1 MCVESAAAIQRDY
14 QWCRTVARSHY
25 ENFPVASWVMPRRL
39 REPVAAIYAFART
52 ADDIADRGSLSKP
65 ERLERLA
72 VMESALQTLHDSAPS
87 RSRLY
92 PALADTIERYQLP
105 LAPFQD
111 LLSACRQDLEKTRY
125 ANFGELRDYCQRSAR
140 PVGRLL
146 LQLTGTASAR
156 NVALSDAVCSAL
168 QLINFLQDIAP
179 DYRNNGRIYLP
190 QDEMQRFGVT
200 ERDIAASRN
209 SPRLS
214 GLFHFQ
220 RQRAAQLLRSGSPLG
235 RRLGGRFGF
244 EIRLV
249 ILSGARVVEKLRKQQ
264 DIFAVP
270 RLHTFDRIRIISGA
284 CIPGTRRS
292 ADPL

>member
-249 ILSGARVVEKLRKQQ
+249 ILSGARVLEKLRKQQ
-264 DIFAVP
+264 DIFAIP
-270 RLHTFDRIRIISGA
+270 RLHTFDRIRIMSGA

>member
-87 RSRLY
+87 RSRLC

-249 ILSGARVVEKLRKQQ
+249 ILSGARVLEKLRKQQ
-264 DIFAVP
+264 DIFAIP
-270 RLHTFDRIRIISGA
+270 RLHTFDRIRIMSGA